1 MSEYSMVTV
10 PRHGNNPGMPRGKK
24 NIVVIFDFDKA
35 TMERDE
41 KGVTVSSLTMIGGAT
56 PIGLFVDQSSIDAGD
71 KVEGEAY
78 ARGFIHH
85 VNFDHPG
92 TELAVAEF
100 KANNVNANLGAIVIG
115 CDASETTAKVYGTPC
130 APLTMQAANEQD
142 TKDAHNNHFELQTE
156 LRTWPVGIIAKS
168 AIPATDNADV
178 NTFLGLTTPTNGDG
192 KE

>member
-1 MSEYSMVTV
+1 MIEYSMVTV
-10 PRHGNNPGMPRGKK
+10 PKQGNNPGMPRGKK

-35 TMERDE
+35 SMERDE

-130 APLTMQAANEQD
+130 APLTMQAADEND

-178 NTFLGLTTPTNGDG
+178 NTFLGLTTTTNGDG
-192 KE
+192 HE